1 MLGGFWQ
8 FLFFDSVKTYSNSI
22 CDYFAVDRDGDGNCD
37 GDGNSDVAA
46 YASSAA
52 GAFYINLL
60 LKKIN
65 TNAKAAKAASKAEGK

>member
-22 CDYFAVDRDGDGNCD
+22 CDYFAVDRDGDGNC
-37 GDGNSDVAA
+37 DGNSDVAA